1 MSRIVQLN
9 KTDIERLEKAMDTV
23 LSKMV
28 NTLSK
33 RDSPSVMNEED
44 FISLMTA
51 FPMFAMTTDVSVLR
65 EDLEERSLL
74 AETWDAA
81 RERMKEIPVPKSF
94 EPLSVKVI
102 EKRGTCH
109 PYDVGDTFEISS
121 PFYWPKPC
129 PAIWFSA
136 WPFLIAAGF
145 GFEGWEG
152 DNPLVYRISCPSKK
166 GIVIE
171 FIQTKLLD

>member
-9 KTDIERLEKAMDTV
+9 QTDIEQLEKVMKKV

-28 NTLSK
+28 DTISQLE
-33 RDSPSVMNEED
+33 SPSVMKED
-44 FISLMTA
+44 DFVSLLTA
-51 FPMFAMTTDVSVLR
+51 FPIFAMTTDVAVLK
-65 EDLEERSLL
+65 EDIEGRSQLS
-74 AETWDAA
+74 ETWEAA
-81 RERMKEIPVPKSF
+81 REWMKEIPVPNGF
-94 EPLSVKVI
+94 EPLSAEII
-102 EKRGTCH
+102 EKRGTCQ
-109 PYDVGDTFEISS
+109 PYEVGDTFEIPS
-121 PFYWPKPC
+121 PFYWPKSC

-145 GFEGWEG
+145 GFEGWES
-152 DNPLVYRISCPSKK
+152 DNPHVYRISCPSKK